1 MRERE
6 STLGGA
12 KVTSKKT
19 NNKKKTRKPNTKFS
33 VDYWTTE
40 SNLLRIKGWFRDD
53 ALTDEVVATK
63 KMEISLATFYRWL
76 KNSPA
81 LRKAVDEGK
90 EPINVKLVDVAFK
103 RAFGFKVNEGRINEK
118 GQKSVV
124 QRYIPPDPSLIR
136 YLLNNRMPDKF
147 RNQQNVEINNS
158 LPPVI
163 IDDVRE

>member
-1 MRERE
+1 M
-6 STLGGA
+6 GGA
-12 KVTSKKT
+12 KVTNKKA
-19 NNKKKTRKPNTKFS
+19 NNKNRKRKPRKPNTKLKLS
-33 VDYWTTE
+33 DWITE

-53 ALTDEVVATK
+53 ALTDEIVATD
-63 KMEISLATFYRWL
+63 KMGISLATFYRWL

-81 LRKAVDEGK
+81 LRQAVDEGK

-103 RAFGFKVNEGRINEK
+103 RAFGFKVNECRINEK

-147 RNQQNVEINNS
+147 RNQQNVEVNSS